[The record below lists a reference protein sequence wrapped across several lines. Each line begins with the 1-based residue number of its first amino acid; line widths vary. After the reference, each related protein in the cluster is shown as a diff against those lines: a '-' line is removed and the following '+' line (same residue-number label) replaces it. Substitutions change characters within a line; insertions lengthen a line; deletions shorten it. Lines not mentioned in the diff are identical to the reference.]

1 MGESKRKQRGE
12 LRGTEGEGGG
22 KGGEGVERGL

>member
-1 MGESKRKQRGE
+1 MGESRRKQRWE

-22 KGGEGVERGL
+22 KGGKGVERDL